1 MKSIFKIVTIATVLA
16 TLSGKVNA
24 AVVDLGFTLGVVNY
38 QGVTL
43 TGQLIR
49 VGTFSGY
56 SDSGSTGGLAWFSGK
71 DHATLLSSFSPLS
84 LQGTA
89 TTNAFF
95 VDESANPIAQYY
107 GSYDLGS
114 TAQNTRIFAWIY
126 SGTTTSSPA
135 WALLS
140 GTIGGSGDFNTSW
153 LAVAPTD
160 ITVNVIEAAVTET
173 VVYSSNPVGASV
185 SATGIDNNGNLTL
198 VPEPSTGALMM
209 IGAAGL
215 VALRRLR
222 KV

>member
-1 MKSIFKIVTIATVLA
+1 MKRSIKTLALA
-16 TLSGKVNA
+16 TALLTFGSATHA

-49 VGTFSGY
+49 VGTFTGY
-56 SDSGSTGGLAWFSGK
+56 SDSTGASWFSGK
-71 DHATLLSSFSPLS
+71 DHSTLLGSFNPLS
-84 LQGTA
+84 LQGTS

-95 VDESANPIAQYY
+95 EDSGTPISAYY

-126 SGTTTSSPA
+126 SGTTTASPA

-153 LAVAPTD
+153 LAVAPSD
-160 ITVNVIEAAVTET
+160 ITVNVIEAAVTQS

-185 SATGIDNNGNLTL
+185 EATGIDNNGNLTL
-198 VPEPSTGALMM
+198 VPEPSTGALLM
-209 IGAAGL
+209 IGTVGL